1 MREGRV
7 VDRQTQL
14 GKRKTSR
21 VSEEYGVLGMW
32 VVSLVCGAWCGVW
45 RCGVLRLRA
54 AGPCAGDVATAGY
67 AFFLLE
73 DIKISPCGVWWSQQ
87 SAASA
92 SASAMASASKKRSKR
107 RHSVRRDRPIS
118 VCPCATMHVLRLP
131 NFTPSHTGFG
141 FACGFGFGFG

>member
-92 SASAMASASKKRSKR
+92 SVSAMASASKKRSKR

-131 NFTPSHTGFG
+131 NFTLSH
-141 FACGFGFGFG
+141 AGFGFGFGFG

>member
-1 MREGRV
+1 MG
-7 VDRQTQL
+7 
-14 GKRKTSR
+14 
-21 VSEEYGVLGMW
+21 
-32 VVSLVCGAWCGVW
+32 GVW

-107 RHSVRRDRPIS
+107 RHSVQREARSADLSVVS
-118 VCPCATMHVLRLP
+118 VCYYACAPVTEFHAISYRVW
-131 NFTPSHTGFG
+131 F
-141 FACGFGFGFG
+141 C